1 MSDCFEGAYVF
12 SAEDLSLIGRLP
24 HAKNVIGRYTMAM
37 LGSGQRFIAD
47 CTFRV
52 LPSYFIALY
61 RAIVAG

>member
-1 MSDCFEGAYVF
+1 MF